1 MPKNSKINKQIWML
15 ALLSSILLSIPY
27 IVPHTGIVSLF
38 ALVPLF
44 LAEQLAHNSGKKRFF
59 HIAYTSFLVWNLI
72 TTFWVWF
79 ATPGGAVAAFV
90 LNTLQMAIIFT
101 LFRWMRKFTNGF
113 LPYLFFCIVWL
124 AWEHSYQTWQITGR
138 G

>member
-59 HIAYTSFLVWNLI
+59 HIAYTLYHNYFYS
-72 TTFWVWF
+72 
-79 ATPGGAVAAFV
+79 
-90 LNTLQMAIIFT
+90 
-101 LFRWMRKFTNGF
+101 
-113 LPYLFFCIVWL
+113 
-124 AWEHSYQTWQITGR
+124 
-138 G
+138 